1 MTTRKSTEVIDADE
15 FEDVDTEITK
25 PTVARRRAPAKK
37 AATKRAQPHK
47 PAGVKQPQDR
57 KKSAAQRE
65 AEGVE
70 TVTVEWEGLEFE
82 IIADP
87 DEWDFWTVTQPLASG
102 NTAVGLI
109 GLLGGQQAM
118 RLRAAFPRLTNPEA
132 RDLFETINKAV
143 MEMSTGN

>member
-1 MTTRKSTEVIDADE
+1 MTTRKSTEVIDGEVDE
-15 FEDVDTEITK
+15 
-25 PTVARRRAPAKK
+25 PTNIASKRAPAKK
-37 AATKRAQPHK
+37 ATTRRAPAKRAQPHK

-70 TVTVEWEGLEFE
+70 TITVEWEGLEFE
-82 IIADP
+82 IISDP
-87 DEWDFWTVTQPLASG
+87 DEWDFWTTTQPLAAG

-118 RLRAAFPRLTNPEA
+118 KLRAAFPRLTNPEA